1 VCITIEQEDLY
12 VIIENAQQTAI
23 VSVNSVLVIRNWLI
37 GMRISREKM
46 SGTRSERYGEGIIS
60 GLADELTQKY
70 GKGFDKRSL
79 YRYVQF
85 YQSYPEIVGIITPQ
99 SSNIENFGIVGS
111 ASPQSGEHAMIVNG
125 RRILTWSHYERL
137 LQVSDTTARAWYE
150 KEAIEQSWSVKTL
163 RRNISTQYYDRMLLS
178 TDKDSVKL
186 EMQEK
191 TNPYQNKYEF
201 LRNPIIADFLGMEE
215 NREYLEMLC
224 ANRFENW
231 ENNTSRCRADGHVC
245 SDV

>member
-1 VCITIEQEDLY
+1 
-12 VIIENAQQTAI
+12 
-23 VSVNSVLVIRNWLI
+23 
-37 GMRISREKM
+37 
-46 SGTRSERYGEGIIS
+46 
-60 GLADELTQKY
+60 
-70 GKGFDKRSL
+70 
-79 YRYVQF
+79 
-85 YQSYPEIVGIITPQ
+85 
-99 SSNIENFGIVGS
+99 
-111 ASPQSGEHAMIVNG
+111 
-125 RRILTWSHYERL
+125 
-137 LQVSDTTARAWYE
+137 
-150 KEAIEQSWSVKTL
+150 
-163 RRNISTQYYDRMLLS
+163 MLLS